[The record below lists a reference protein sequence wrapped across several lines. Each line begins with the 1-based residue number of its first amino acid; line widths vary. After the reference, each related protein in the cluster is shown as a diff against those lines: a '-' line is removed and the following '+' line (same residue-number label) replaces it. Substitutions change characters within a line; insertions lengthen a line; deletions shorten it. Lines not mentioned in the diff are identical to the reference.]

1 MADQTPEEK
10 AVADKA
16 VADKAVADK
25 AAADKATAD
34 AAALA
39 AKSKTPEATEQKP
52 GDQTA
57 NQPKAPEKYA
67 LKLPEGAT
75 LTDADVKLF
84 EVEAKS
90 LGLTQPQ
97 AQKLV
102 DERVQ
107 MVHDT
112 SARFLDELKADKDLG
127 GANFERTKGLAE
139 QGRNAFLLGMPE
151 AERDEILGWFN
162 RTGLGNH
169 KALVRAFAR
178 LGKLVAEDKPLQAA
192 GGDGKP
198 KPKPGST
205 AEATAVLYPN
215 TPGAGQ

>member
-10 AVADKA
+10 AAADKA

-39 AKSKTPEATEQKP
+39 AKGKAPDVTDPKP

-57 NQPKAPEKYA
+57 TPKVPEKYE

-84 EVEAKS
+84 EVEAKT

-107 MVHDT
+107 MVRDT

-139 QGRNAFLLGMPE
+139 QGRDAFLLGLPE
-151 AERDEILGWFN
+151 AERVEILDWFN
-162 RTGLGNH
+162 RSGLGNH

-198 KPKPGST
+198 KLKPGST
-205 AEATAVLYPN
+205 AETTAVLYPG